1 MPPFSAL
8 SAILWEKIMP
18 SLRDIRRK
26 ISSVKKTQ
34 QITRAMQ
41 MVSAAKLQRAQDR
54 LLTSRPYSSKLAE
67 VIGDLALRADPQRH
81 PLLQRR
87 EGPNTLAVVITTDR
101 GLCGAFNSNALRA
114 ATSLMA
120 QHPEWQTS
128 LVVVGRKGRD
138 FFRRR
143 PQFQVKSQHV
153 DVFGRQVSFGVAQD
167 IAKELVEAYTAA
179 AHTVDRV
186 VLVGNTFV
194 SALRQQPVT
203 YTLLPIP
210 LPPSPP
216 DAVIFDYLYE
226 PSVDGILREL
236 LPRYVEVLVY
246 RALLETAA
254 AEHAA
259 RMTAMAAA
267 TSNAGEL
274 IRQLTLFYNKTRQA
288 AITKEILEVVSGAE
302 ALKTA

>member
-1 MPPFSAL
+1 MA
-8 SAILWEKIMP
+8 

-54 LLTSRPYSSKLAE
+54 LLTSRPYSNKLAE

-81 PLLQRR
+81 ALLQRR
-87 EGPNTLAVVITTDR
+87 DGPETLVLVVTTDR
-101 GLCGAFNSNALRA
+101 GLCGAFNSNVLRA
-114 ATSLMA
+114 TTTLLA
-120 QHPEWQTS
+120 QHPEWKTS

-167 IAKELVEAYTAA
+167 LAKELIEAYTAA
-179 AHTVDRV
+179 SERVDRV
-186 VLVGNTFV
+186 VVVGNTFA
-194 SALRQQPVT
+194 SALRQQTVT
-203 YTLLPIP
+203 QTLLPIP
-210 LPPSPP
+210 LPSTPP
-216 DAVIFDYLYE
+216 DAVLFDYIYE

-236 LPRYVEVLVY
+236 LPRYVEVLIY

-267 TSNAGEL
+267 TENAGEL

-302 ALKTA
+302 ALKSA

>member
-1 MPPFSAL
+1 MA
-8 SAILWEKIMP
+8 

-54 LLTSRPYSSKLAE
+54 LLTSRPYSNKLAE
-67 VIGDLALRADPQRH
+67 VIGDLALRADPQKH

-87 EGPNTLAVVITTDR
+87 EGSNTLAVVITTDR

-114 ATSLMA
+114 ATSFTA

-128 LVVVGRKGRD
+128 FVVIGRKGRD

-143 PQFQVKSQHV
+143 PQFQMKSQHV
-153 DVFGRQVSFGVAQD
+153 DVFGRQVSFGIAQD
-167 IAKELVEAYTAA
+167 LAKELIAAYTASDGM
-179 AHTVDRV
+179 VDRV

-194 SALRQQPVT
+194 SALRQQAVT
-203 YTLLPIP
+203 YMMLPIP
-210 LPPSPP
+210 LPPSEP

-302 ALKTA
+302 ALKNA

>member
-1 MPPFSAL
+1 
-8 SAILWEKIMP
+8 MP

-54 LLTSRPYSSKLAE
+54 LLTSRPYSNKLVE
-67 VIGDLALRADPQRH
+67 VIGDLALRADPQKH

-87 EGPNTLAVVITTDR
+87 EGSNTLILVVTTDR
-101 GLCGAFNSNALRA
+101 GLCGAFNSNVLRA
-114 ATSLMA
+114 VTSLLA
-120 QHPEWQTS
+120 QHPERKTS

-167 IAKELVEAYTAA
+167 LARELIEAYTASA
-179 AHTVDRV
+179 EMVDRV
-186 VLVGNTFV
+186 VLVGNTFA
-194 SALRQQPVT
+194 SAMRQQTVT
-203 YTLLPIP
+203 DTLLPIP

-216 DAVIFDYLYE
+216 DAVLFDYIYE

-236 LPRYVEVLVY
+236 LPRYVEVLIF

-267 TSNAGEL
+267 TENAGEL
-274 IRQLTLFYNKTRQA
+274 IHQLTLFYNKTRQA

-302 ALKTA
+302 ALKSA